1 MRHVDKAVRP
11 PARRDPAS
19 SDFEKRGGYPSSA
32 EPVGQLPRVRPGPG
46 PGGKKPTDGI
56 PQSEPSKR

>member
-1 MRHVDKAVRP
+1 MTHQDKAMRP
-11 PARRDPAS
+11 SVRRDPAS

-46 PGGKKPTDGI
+46 PGGRKPSDA
-56 PQSEPSKR
+56 PRSEEPPKR